1 MKLIRYGSKDNEH
14 PGLIDSDGTRY
25 DVSGFCRDYDK
36 EFFEKDGLS
45 ALCEWF
51 TNNKASCPQISDTE
65 RLAAPL
71 ARPGK
76 LVCIGLNYSDHAK
89 ESGMELPS
97 EPVVFFKATSAICGP
112 YDNIIIPKGAQKVD
126 WEVEL
131 AVVIGKRAS
140 YVSEA
145 EALDHVAGYVLHND
159 VSEREFQL
167 ERGGQWVKGKS
178 CDTFAPLGP
187 FIATPDEIGD
197 PHNLPLWLKVNG
209 ETVQDGNTETLIFNI
224 PHLISYLSHFMT
236 LEGGDIISTGTPKGV
251 GLGFDPP
258 RYLKAGDVIELG
270 VDGLGSSRQEL
281 VSYESTLE

>member
-1 MKLIRYGSKDNEH
+1 MKLIRYGSKENEC
-14 PGLIDSDGTRY
+14 PGIIDSDGIRY
-25 DVSGFCRDYDK
+25 DVSGFGRDYDQ
-36 EFFEKDGLS
+36 EFFENDGLS
-45 ALCEWF
+45 ALSTWF
-51 TNNKASCPQISDTE
+51 ANNKASCNQIPDTE

-71 ARPGK
+71 TRPGK
-76 LVCIGLNYSDHAK
+76 LVCIGLNYSEHAS

-131 AVVIGKRAS
+131 AIVIGKRAS

-145 EALDHVAGYVLHND
+145 EAPDHIAGYVLHND

-187 FIATPDEIGD
+187 FIATPNEIGD
-197 PHNLPLWLKVNG
+197 PSNLPLWLKVNG
-209 ETVQDGNTETLIFNI
+209 ETVQDGNTSTLVFDI
-224 PHLISYLSHFMT
+224 PHLISYLSRFMT

-258 RYLKAGDVIELG
+258 RYLKEGDVIELG
-270 VDGLGSSRQEL
+270 VDGLGCARQEL
-281 VSYESTLE
+281 VSYENTLG

>member
-1 MKLIRYGSKDNEH
+1 MKLIRYGSKENEQ
-14 PGLIDSDGTRY
+14 PGIIDSDGIRY
-25 DVSGFCRDYDK
+25 DVSGFGCDYDRV
-36 EFFEKDGLS
+36 FFENDGLS
-45 ALCEWF
+45 SLSDWF
-51 TNNKASCPQISDTE
+51 ASNKSICNQISDTE

-76 LVCIGLNYSDHAK
+76 LVCIGLNYSDHAS

-131 AVVIGKRAS
+131 AIVIGKRAS

-145 EALDHVAGYVLHND
+145 EALDHIAGYVLHND
-159 VSEREFQL
+159 VSERELQL

-197 PHNLPLWLKVNG
+197 PGNLPLWLKVNG
-209 ETVQDGNTETLIFNI
+209 ETVQDGNTSNLIFKI
-224 PHLISYLSHFMT
+224 PHLISYLSQFMT

-281 VSYESTLE
+281 VNYENTLV